1 MYREYGNILYIRRIV
16 PVFNMMIIIVPSM
29 LNQKRYVKHDAP
41 IYEQMVKVL
50 LRTLVY
56 FAVLIGSA
64 VPLHALPASQSEQ
77 VPVAKTKPFQHKY
90 HGEVIDDPY
99 QWIKDEG
106 RNSTDVKEY
115 LNAETAYTHR
125 MLAKDQ
131 QLKDQIYSEIVKVSK
146 SKEEALALYR
156 KKLGSENAP
165 EELIVDPNTLP
176 EGSRKI
182 YDGKANNNHSMI
194 AFIISNPTSQ
204 KFKLQ
209 FKDLISGK
217 LLSDKIENTDSTI
230 EWSGTGKSILY
241 TIDGPDGPRLMR
253 HTIGTSADKDSVI
266 HTGQKESSISVK
278 KSSSNQ
284 YLFINIS
291 KENGNQQHFYLDA
304 TNDTASKMVPIE
316 ALLSPG
322 SALEVYHLN
331 KQFLL
336 VAESKDTKKK
346 TAYVCD
352 VDKLND
358 KSAHK
363 PVLENVNFGI
373 SSIAAF
379 RNHIVLFD
387 EVALPR
393 QVTVYDYDSERRLQ
407 PNAKSHNIEFPA
419 KSYQASNRGVADYNS
434 DTLIF
439 EYSSLITPPTI
450 YSYNMATKKATKT
463 YVNPVTDYNESNY
476 VTELIY
482 AKGKPD
488 SKGNQP
494 NIPITIAYK
503 RGMQKNGANPAWV
516 LGDDGGAPMFEVDF
530 RAEFVSLLNRGFVCV
545 VVHAR
550 RTEDPDLI
558 ASNIFTAI
566 NDRQALIDDFMSAT
580 NTLVSEKY
588 TSRNLM
594 VVEGISNGAA
604 IVGAALNKQ
613 PDIAKVAV
621 LYRPYLNVLNRMM
634 EQSANAG
641 SGYVLKGNNPA
652 KSMDDYK
659 AIKSY
664 SPYENIKPNVAY
676 PNIAVINY
684 SNDIFTPYWDGA
696 KWVAKLRATAA
707 RNAKS
712 NTDPRTIVML
722 EQDDKKQ
729 DDSHLDQDAAKIAY
743 AIGKLGKGIKLL
755 NSA

>member
-1 MYREYGNILYIRRIV
+1 MFCYRNTSKFV
-16 PVFNMMIIIVPSM
+16 
-29 LNQKRYVKHDAP
+29 A
-41 IYEQMVKVL
+41 
-50 LRTLVY
+50 LVY

-176 EGSRKI
+176 E
-182 YDGKANNNHSMI
+182 
-194 AFIISNPTSQ
+194 
-204 KFKLQ
+204 
-209 FKDLISGK
+209 
-217 LLSDKIENTDSTI
+217 DKIENTDSTI

-393 QVTVYDYDSERRLQ
+393 QVTIYDYAAKEDYSLMRNHIISILVIDHTSNNLFLQ
-407 PNAKSHNIEFPA
+407 HGNEEGNEDIC
-419 KSYQASNRGVADYNS
+419 R
-434 DTLIF
+434 
-439 EYSSLITPPTI
+439 SS
-450 YSYNMATKKATKT
+450 
-463 YVNPVTDYNESNY
+463 TDYNESDY

-494 NIPITIAYK
+494 DIPITIAYK
-503 RGMQKNGANPAWV
+503 RGMQKNGANPAW
-516 LGDDGGAPMFEVDF
+516 LISNGGTLRNEMGFRKDF
-530 RAEFVSLLNRGFVCV
+530 AMLLKRGFVCV
-545 VVHAR
+545 VVHNR
-550 RTEDPDLI
+550 RITGKTLAAGEPATI
-558 ASNIFTAI
+558 Q
-566 NDRQALIDDFMSAT
+566 NDKPAL
-580 NTLVSEKY
+580 VKY
-588 TSRNLM
+588 TNHNLM
-594 VVEGISNGAA
+594 VVEGFLDGATVVA
-604 IVGAALNKQ
+604 TALNRQ
-613 PDIAKVAV
+613 PDIAKVAIIDTWT
-621 LYRPYLNVLNRMM
+621 
-634 EQSANAG
+634 
-641 SGYVLKGNNPA
+641 A
-652 KSMDDYK
+652 KSINDYK
-659 AIKSY
+659 AIRAF
-664 SPYENIKPNVAY
+664 SPYENIKPNTAY
-676 PNIAVINY
+676 PNVLVVTYFDNPNVA
-684 SNDIFTPYWDGA
+684 YWDSA

-707 RNAKS
+707 QSANKCP
-712 NTDPRTIVML
+712 DPRTIVMISRND
-722 EQDDKKQ
+722 EK
-729 DDSHLDQDAAKIAY
+729 LDHSFLSQDAAKIAY
-743 AIGKLGKGIKLL
+743 ALSKLGKAVKPL
-755 NSA
+755 NLPNTWTID

>member
-1 MYREYGNILYIRRIV
+1 MLYYRNTSRLV
-16 PVFNMMIIIVPSM
+16 
-29 LNQKRYVKHDAP
+29 
-41 IYEQMVKVL
+41 VL
-50 LRTLVY
+50 AY

-115 LNAETAYTHR
+115 LNAEKVYAQQV
-125 MLAKDQ
+125 LAKDQ
-131 QLKDQIYSEIVKVSK
+131 QLKDQIRNEMVKIRGQSPTAFSQYSGNYHYYSK
-146 SKEEALALYR
+146 RQPATKSFVYYR
-156 KKLGSENAP
+156 KKIDVANAP
-165 EELIVDPNTLP
+165 EELILDPSTLP
-176 EGSRKI
+176 EGSRGVV
-182 YDGKANNNHSMI
+182 DTRSNSDHTLF
-194 AFIISNPTSQ
+194 AFTTYNPTSG
-204 KFKLQ
+204 KHN
-209 FKDLISGK
+209 LIIKNLNSK
-217 LLSDKIENTDSTI
+217 QILPDKIENTDSMI

-241 TIDGPDGPRLMR
+241 TANDPNGARLMR
-253 HTIGTSADKDSVI
+253 HTIGTPVDKDSAI
-266 HTGQKESSISVK
+266 HTGQKGFYISVK
-278 KSSSNQ
+278 KSSSNR
-284 YLFINIS
+284 YFFITIS
-291 KENGNQQHFYLDA
+291 KENVEPQYFYLDA
-304 TNDTASKMVPIE
+304 TNDTASKMVPIPVT
-316 ALLSPG
+316 LSPG
-322 SALEVYHLN
+322 SYLELHHLN

-336 VAESKDTKKK
+336 VVASKSTMKK

-352 VDKLND
+352 IDKIND

-363 PVLENVNFGI
+363 PILENVKLKTT
-373 SSIAAF
+373 SIATF
-379 RNHIVLFD
+379 RNHIAIFD
-387 EVALPR
+387 EVVVPQ
-393 QVTVYDYDSERRLQ
+393 QVTIYDYDSEGRLQ

-419 KSYQASNRGVADYNS
+419 KSYKAAYRGVADYNS
-434 DTLIF
+434 NTIIF
-439 EYSSLITPPTI
+439 EYSSLITPPTT

-594 VVEGISNGAA
+594 VVEGISDGAA

-684 SNDIFTPYWDGA
+684 SDDIFTPYWDGA